1 MIWDWEFVWAEALPP
16 LLKVVHITVLAT
28 LYGFA
33 IAALLGLLLAL
44 LRRAPVRVVS
54 WPVVGFIEYVRST
67 PLLIQIYIVYF
78 GLLPALNLDPTPFFA
93 GVLAL
98 GIHFSTYTS
107 EVYRAGIESVP
118 RGQWEAATALNF
130 RLTQKMVRVILP
142 QAIPP
147 VIPALGNYLVAM
159 FKETPLL
166 AAIGVLE
173 LLLTA
178 KNTGSYTF
186 RYIEPFTIVG
196 VFFLIMSIVASL
208 GVLRLEDWLKR
219 RRPG

>member
-1 MIWDWEFVWAEALPP
+1 M
-16 LLKVVHITVLAT
+16 
-28 LYGFA
+28 
-33 IAALLGLLLAL
+33 LGLLLAL
-44 LRRAPVRVVS
+44 LRRAPVRAVS

-78 GLLPALNLDPTPFFA
+78 GLLPALDLDPTPFFA

-130 RLTQKMVRVILP
+130 RMTQKMVRIILP

-208 GVLRLEDWLKR
+208 GILRLEDWLKQ